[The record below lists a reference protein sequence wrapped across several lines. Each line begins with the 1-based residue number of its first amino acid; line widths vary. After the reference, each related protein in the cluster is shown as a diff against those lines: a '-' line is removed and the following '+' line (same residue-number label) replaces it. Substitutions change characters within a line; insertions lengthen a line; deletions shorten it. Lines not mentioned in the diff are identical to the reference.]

1 MNLVKTKPTAFNTRY
16 HFILIFLLILIS
28 GPLFSQGFLHRSGKY
43 LYDGNGNEV
52 ILRGIGTGNWMLQEG
67 YMMQTSGIAGT
78 QHEFRAK
85 LIQTI
90 GEVKTDSFYTAWLN
104 SHFRRIDVDSM
115 KSWGFNSVRVAMHYK
130 WLTLPVEKEPVS
142 GENTWLETGFQLI
155 DSLLDWCSDN
165 QMYLIL
171 DLHGAPGG
179 QGKET
184 NISDYDPSKPSL
196 WESQANKNKTI
207 ALWRKLAERYSDEPW
222 IGGYDLI
229 NETNWTFPEGNNSKL
244 KELMVNITKA
254 IREVDKNHLII
265 IEGNGFANDFSG
277 LTPAWDINMAYS
289 FHKYWNYNTQE
300 SINFA
305 INLRNNQNVPIW
317 LGETGENSNTW
328 FTELVALCE
337 ENKIGWSW
345 WPVKKPSINNPL
357 KVTVN
362 SDYTKLIN
370 YWKGTA
376 PNPGVDAAFTAVLQF
391 AENHRLENCSF
402 QKDVVDAL
410 IRQPFSTACIPYKVY
425 KTGEP
430 VFAVD
435 YNLGRN
441 RLAYFDNDTSD
452 FHGSTDIFINWNQGW
467 SYRNDGV
474 DIEACTDTSANN
486 GYNVG
491 WITANEWMEYTVDVD
506 STAAYK
512 LTFRSASGSSGSKV
526 RVLANG
532 VNVTPAVSLAGTSGW
547 QRWQTSTVNDVILQK
562 GRNLVRLMFDQG
574 GSNLN
579 YFMFSD
585 PTEISSVPFKALY
598 AETSADGS
606 EIYLSINKPVSTSG
620 EITNKGFSVTINNN
634 VIEID
639 SIDSTNEGKT
649 LVLHLQEAMY
659 YGGTIRLS
667 VSDSEIFSG
676 TQKLEDF
683 SNLIVTNKLP
693 VRYNVPGKIQA
704 ENYYYNNGM
713 VSETCTDAGGGQ
725 NMGYAN
731 PNDYMDYLVNITKAG
746 YYNINYRVAS
756 TNSSSQ
762 IIIRKSSGDSFVPI
776 DTVAIPNTGGWQTWR
791 TVTSKVYLEEG
802 RFTLRVF
809 VRSGEF
815 NINWFE
821 GVAAPVTGIEDLN
834 TSSLQVFPNP
844 ADEQI
849 TVITSAEKSINGRIL
864 IFNSQGSMV
873 KNVQTNGESSIRIN
887 LSDLTSGM
895 YFLKLESGSKSAT
908 TRIVIK
914 RNNQ

>member
-1 MNLVKTKPTAFNTRY
+1 MNLIKTNQTNIFNGVS
-16 HFILIFLLILIS
+16 FIIILFLLLIS
-28 GPLFSQGFLHRSGKY
+28 EPLFSQGFLHRKGKY
-43 LYDGNGNEV
+43 LYDGTGNEV

-67 YMMQTSGIAGT
+67 YMMQTSGVAGT

-90 GEVKTDSFYTAWLN
+90 GEAKTDSFYTAWLN

-130 WLTLPVEKEPVS
+130 WFTLPIENEPVA

-179 QGKET
+179 QGKDAA
-184 NISDYDPSKPSL
+184 ISDYDKTKPSL

-254 IREVDKNHLII
+254 IREVDTNHLII
-265 IEGNGFANDFSG
+265 TEGNGFANDFSG
-277 LTPAWDINMAYS
+277 MTPAWDTNMAYS

-317 LGETGENSNTW
+317 LGETGENSNVW

-337 ENKIGWSW
+337 KNKIGWSW

-362 SDYTKLIN
+362 PDYTKLVN
-370 YWKGTA
+370 YWKGSA
-376 PNPGVDAAFTAVLQF
+376 PNPGVDAAFAAVLQF
-391 AENHRLENCSF
+391 AENHQLENCSF

-410 IRQPFSTACIPYKVY
+410 LRQPFTTECIPYKVY

-441 RLAYFDNDTSD
+441 RFAYFDNDTSD
-452 FHGSTDIFINWNQGW
+452 FHGSTNVFTNWNQGW

-491 WITANEWMEYTVDVD
+491 WITTNEWMEYTVDVD

-532 VNVTPAVSLAGTSGW
+532 VNVTPAVSLPGTSGW

-562 GRNLVRLMFDQG
+562 GRNIVRLMFDQG

-579 YFMFSD
+579 YFKFSD
-585 PTEISSVPFKALY
+585 PAEISSVPLKALY
-598 AETSADGS
+598 AETSADGAV
-606 EIYLSINKPVSTSG
+606 IYLSVNKPVSTTEKIS
-620 EITNKGFSVTINNN
+620 IQGFLATINNKE
-634 VIEID
+634 VVID
-639 SIDSTNEGKT
+639 SISSVNEGKT
-649 LVLHLQEAMY
+649 LVLHLQEDMF

-667 VSDSEIFSG
+667 VSDSKIFSG
-676 TQKLEDF
+676 TRKLEDF
-683 SNLIVTNKLP
+683 SNLIVNNKLP
-693 VRYNVPGKIQA
+693 VRYNIPGRIQA

-713 VSETCTDAGGGQ
+713 VSETCTDTGGGQ

-731 PNDYMDYLVNITKAG
+731 PNDYMDYLINITKAG
-746 YYNINYRVAS
+746 YYNFNYRVAS

-762 IIIRKSSGDSFVPI
+762 IIIRKSSGESFVPI

-849 TVITSAEKSINGRIL
+849 TVFTASENSVKGRIL

-873 KNVQTNGESSIRIN
+873 KNVQANGENVVRIN
-887 LSDLTSGM
+887 VSDLTNGL
-895 YFLKLESGSKSAT
+895 YFLKLESGDKSAT

-914 RNNQ
+914 RDNQ

>member
-1 MNLVKTKPTAFNTRY
+1 MNLIKTNQTCLFKGCS
-16 HFILIFLLILIS
+16 FILILLLLLIS
-28 GPLFSQGFLHRSGKY
+28 EPLFSQGFLHRNGKY
-43 LYDGNGNEV
+43 LYDGSGNEV
-52 ILRGIGTGNWMLQEG
+52 ILRGIGTGNWLLQEG
-67 YMMQTSGIAGT
+67 YMMQTSGVAGT
-78 QHEFRAK
+78 QREFRAK
-85 LIQTI
+85 LVQTI
-90 GEVKTDSFYTAWLN
+90 GEAKTDSFYTAWLN

-130 WLTLPVEKEPVS
+130 WLTLPIENEPVA
-142 GENTWLETGFQLI
+142 GENTWLEPGFQLI

-207 ALWRKLAERYSDEPW
+207 ALWRKLAERYSNEPW

-244 KELMVNITKA
+244 KELMINITKA

-277 LTPAWDINMAYS
+277 MTPAWDSNMAYS

-317 LGETGENSNTW
+317 LGETGENSNAW

-337 ENKIGWSW
+337 KNKIGWSW

-362 SDYTKLIN
+362 SDYTKLVN
-370 YWKGTA
+370 YWKGNGA
-376 PNPGVDAAFTAVLQF
+376 NPGVDAAFSAVLQF
-391 AENHRLENCSF
+391 AENHKLENCSF

-410 IRQPFSTACIPYKVY
+410 IRQPFTTECIPYKLY

-441 RLAYFDNDTSD
+441 RFAYFDNDTSD
-452 FHGSTDIFINWNQGW
+452 FHGSTDVFINWNQGW

-491 WITANEWMEYTVDVD
+491 WITTNEWMEYTVDVD

-512 LTFRSASGSSGSKV
+512 LSFRSASGSSGSKV

-532 VNVTPAVSLAGTSGW
+532 ASVTPAVSLAGTSGW

-562 GRNLVRLMFDQG
+562 GRNIIRLMFDQG

-585 PTEISSVPFKALY
+585 PSEVSLVPFKALY
-598 AETSADGS
+598 AETSADGA
-606 EIYLSINKPVSTSG
+606 EIYLSINKPVSTLEDIS
-620 EITNKGFSVTINNN
+620 IQGFSVTINNKE
-634 VIEID
+634 VVID
-639 SIDSTNEGKT
+639 SISSTNEGKT
-649 LVLHLQEAMY
+649 LVLHLQEDMY

-667 VSDSEIFSG
+667 VSDSEIYSEA
-676 TQKLEDF
+676 QKLDDF
-683 SNLIVTNKLP
+683 SNLTVTNKLP
-693 VRYNVPGKIQA
+693 VRYNVPGRIQA

-725 NMGYAN
+725 NMGYAS
-731 PNDYMDYLVNITKAG
+731 PGDYMDYLLNITKSG
-746 YYNINYRVAS
+746 YYNVNYRIAS

-776 DTVAIPNTGGWQTWR
+776 DTVSIPNTGGWQTWR

-802 RFTLRVF
+802 RFTLRIF

-834 TSSLQVFPNP
+834 SSSLQVFPNP
-844 ADEQI
+844 ANEQI
-849 TVITSAEKSINGRIL
+849 TVVTGSEKYENGRIL

-873 KNVQTNGESSIRIN
+873 KNVQTNGETSVRIN
-887 LSDLTSGM
+887 VSDLTSGL

-914 RNNQ
+914 HNNQ

>member
-1 MNLVKTKPTAFNTRY
+1 MNLIKTRPPLFFKGCS
-16 HFILIFLLILIS
+16 FILILFLILIS
-28 GPLFSQGFLHRSGKY
+28 EPLFSQGFLHRNGKY

-52 ILRGIGTGNWMLQEG
+52 ILRGIGTGNWLLQEG
-67 YMMQTSGIAGT
+67 YMMQTSGVAGT
-78 QHEFRAK
+78 QREFRAK
-85 LIQTI
+85 LVQTI
-90 GEVKTDSFYTAWLN
+90 GEAKTDSFYTAWLN

-130 WLTLPVEKEPVS
+130 WLTLPVENEPVA

-244 KELMVNITKA
+244 KELMVNITNA

-277 LTPAWDINMAYS
+277 MTPAWDANMAYS
-289 FHKYWNYNTQE
+289 FHKYWSYNTQE

-317 LGETGENSNTW
+317 LGETGENSNVW

-337 ENKIGWSW
+337 KNKIGWSW

-362 SDYTKLIN
+362 SDYTKLVN
-370 YWKGTA
+370 YWKGNGA
-376 PNPGVDAAFTAVLQF
+376 NPGVDAAFSAVLQF
-391 AENHRLENCSF
+391 AENHKLENCSF

-410 IRQPFSTACIPYKVY
+410 LRQPFTTECIPYKVY

-441 RLAYFDNDTSD
+441 RFAYFDNDTSD
-452 FHGSTDIFINWNQGW
+452 FHGSTDVFTNWNQGW

-491 WITANEWMEYTVDVD
+491 WITTNEWMEYTVDVD

-547 QRWQTSTVNDVILQK
+547 NRWQTSTVNDVILQK
-562 GRNLVRLMFDQG
+562 GRNIIRLMFDQG

-585 PTEISSVPFKALY
+585 PSEVSLVPFKALY
-598 AETSADGS
+598 AETSADGA
-606 EIYLSINKPVSTSG
+606 EIYLSINKPVSTLEDIS
-620 EITNKGFSVTINNN
+620 IQGFSVTINNKE
-634 VIEID
+634 VVID
-639 SIDSTNEGKT
+639 SISSTNEGKT
-649 LVLHLQEAMY
+649 LVLHLQEDMY
-659 YGGTIRLS
+659 YGGTFRLS
-667 VSDSEIFSG
+667 VLDSEIYSEA
-676 TQKLEDF
+676 QKLEDF
-683 SNLIVTNKLP
+683 SNLTVTNKLP
-693 VRYNVPGKIQA
+693 VRYNVPGRIQA
-704 ENYYYNNGM
+704 ENFYYNNGM

-731 PNDYMDYLVNITKAG
+731 PGDYMDYLVNITKAG
-746 YYNINYRVAS
+746 YYNINYRVAA

-802 RFTLRVF
+802 RFTLRIF

-821 GVAAPVTGIEDLN
+821 GVAAPITGIDDMS
-834 TSSLQVFPNP
+834 TGSLKVFPNP

-849 TVITSAEKSINGRIL
+849 TVVSGSEKYENGRIFL
-864 IFNSQGSMV
+864 FNSQGSMV
-873 KNVQTNGESSIRIN
+873 KSIQTNGETSIRIN
-887 LSDLTSGM
+887 VSDLTSGL

>member
-16 HFILIFLLILIS
+16 QCILILILMLVS
-28 GPLFSQGFLHRSGKY
+28 EPLFSQGFLHRNGKY

-67 YMMQTSGIAGT
+67 YMMQTSDVAGT

-90 GEVKTDSFYTAWLN
+90 GEAKTDSFYTAWLS

-130 WLTLPVEKEPVS
+130 WFTLPIENEPVA

-179 QGKET
+179 QGKDS
-184 NISDYDPSKPSL
+184 NISDYDSSKPSL

-265 IEGNGFANDFSG
+265 IEGNGFANDYSG
-277 LTPAWDINMAYS
+277 MTPAWDTNMAYS

-317 LGETGENSNTW
+317 LGETGENSNVW

-337 ENKIGWSW
+337 KNKIGWSW

-362 SDYTKLIN
+362 SDYTKLVN

-376 PNPGVDAAFTAVLQF
+376 PNPGVDAAFAAVLQF
-391 AENHRLENCSF
+391 AENHKLENCSF

-410 IRQPFSTACIPYKVY
+410 LRQPFTTECIPYKVY

-441 RLAYFDNDTSD
+441 RFAYFDNDTSD
-452 FHGSTDIFINWNQGW
+452 FHGSTKVFTNWNQGW

-512 LTFRSASGSSGSKV
+512 ITFRSASGSSGSKV

-532 VNVTPAVSLAGTSGW
+532 ANVTPAVSLAGTSGW

-562 GRNLVRLMFDQG
+562 GRNIIRLMFDQG

-585 PTEISSVPFKALY
+585 PSEISSVLFKALY

-606 EIYLSINKPVSTSG
+606 EIYLSINKPVSASG
-620 EITNKGFSVTINNN
+620 EISNQGFSVAINNN
-634 VIEID
+634 TVNID
-639 SIDSTNEGKT
+639 SIGFANEGKT

-659 YGGTIRLS
+659 YGATIRLS

-693 VRYNVPGKIQA
+693 VRYNVPGRIQA

-713 VSETCTDAGGGQ
+713 VSENCTDAGGGQ

-731 PNDYMDYLVNITKAG
+731 PGDYMDYLVNITKAG

-762 IIIRKSSGDSFVPI
+762 IIIRKSSGESFVPI
-776 DTVAIPNTGGWQTWR
+776 DTVAIPNTGGWQTWK

-834 TSSLQVFPNP
+834 TSTLQVYPNP

-849 TVITSAEKSINGRIL
+849 TVVAGSEKSVNGRIL
-864 IFNSQGSMV
+864 FFNSQGSMV
-873 KNVQTNGESSIRIN
+873 KNVQTNGETSIRIN
-887 LSDLTSGM
+887 VSDLISGL
-895 YFLKLESGSKSAT
+895 YFLKLESGNKATT
-908 TRIVIK
+908 TRIMIK
-914 RNNQ
+914 RNSQ

>member
-1 MNLVKTKPTAFNTRY
+1 MNLIKTNQTCLFKGCS
-16 HFILIFLLILIS
+16 FILILLLLLIS
-28 GPLFSQGFLHRSGKY
+28 EPLFSQGFLHRNGKY

-52 ILRGIGTGNWMLQEG
+52 ILRGIGTGNWLLQEG
-67 YMMQTSGIAGT
+67 YMMQTSGVAGT
-78 QHEFRAK
+78 QREFRAK
-85 LIQTI
+85 LVQTI
-90 GEVKTDSFYTAWLN
+90 GEAKTDSFYTAWLN

-130 WLTLPVEKEPVS
+130 WLTLPIENEPVA
-142 GENTWLETGFQLI
+142 GENTWLEPGFQLI

-207 ALWRKLAERYSDEPW
+207 ALWRKLAERYSNEPW

-277 LTPAWDINMAYS
+277 MTPAWDSNMAYS

-317 LGETGENSNTW
+317 LGETGENSNVW

-337 ENKIGWSW
+337 KNKIGWSW

-362 SDYTKLIN
+362 SDYTKLVN
-370 YWKGTA
+370 YWKGNGA
-376 PNPGVDAAFTAVLQF
+376 NPGVDAAFFAVLQF
-391 AENHRLENCSF
+391 AENHKLENCSF

-410 IRQPFSTACIPYKVY
+410 IRQPFTTECIPYKLY

-441 RLAYFDNDTSD
+441 RFAYFDNDTSD
-452 FHGSTDIFINWNQGW
+452 FHGSTDVFINWNQGW

-491 WITANEWMEYTVDVD
+491 WITTNEWMEYTVDVD

-512 LTFRSASGSSGSKV
+512 LSFRSASGSSGSKV

-532 VNVTPAVSLAGTSGW
+532 ASVTPAVSLAGTSGW
-547 QRWQTSTVNDVILQK
+547 QRWQTSTMNDVILQK
-562 GRNLVRLMFDQG
+562 GRNIIRLMFDQG

-585 PTEISSVPFKALY
+585 PSEVLLVPFKALY
-598 AETSADGS
+598 AETSADGA
-606 EIYLSINKPVSTSG
+606 EIYLTINKPVSTLEDIS
-620 EITNKGFSVTINNN
+620 IQGFSVTINNKE
-634 VIEID
+634 VVID
-639 SIDSTNEGKT
+639 SISSTNEGKT
-649 LVLHLQEAMY
+649 LVLHLQEDMY

-667 VSDSEIFSG
+667 VSDSEIYSEA
-676 TQKLEDF
+676 QKLDDF
-683 SNLIVTNKLP
+683 SNLTVTNKLP
-693 VRYNVPGKIQA
+693 VRYNVPGRIQA

-713 VSETCTDAGGGQ
+713 VSETCTDTGGGQ

-731 PNDYMDYLVNITKAG
+731 PGDYMDYLLNITKSG
-746 YYNINYRVAS
+746 YYNVNYRIAS

-776 DTVAIPNTGGWQTWR
+776 DTVSIPNTGGWQTWR

-802 RFTLRVF
+802 RFTLRIF

-834 TSSLQVFPNP
+834 SSSLQVFPNP
-844 ADEQI
+844 ANEQI
-849 TVITSAEKSINGRIL
+849 TVVTGSEKYENGRIL
-864 IFNSQGSMV
+864 IFNSQGSIV
-873 KNVQTNGESSIRIN
+873 KNVQTNGETSVRIN
-887 LSDLTSGM
+887 VSDLTSGL

>member
-1 MNLVKTKPTAFNTRY
+1 
-16 HFILIFLLILIS
+16 
-28 GPLFSQGFLHRSGKY
+28 
-43 LYDGNGNEV
+43 
-52 ILRGIGTGNWMLQEG
+52 
-67 YMMQTSGIAGT
+67 
-78 QHEFRAK
+78 
-85 LIQTI
+85 
-90 GEVKTDSFYTAWLN
+90 
-104 SHFRRIDVDSM
+104 M

-130 WLTLPVEKEPVS
+130 WLTLSVEKEPVS

>member
-1 MNLVKTKPTAFNTRY
+1 MNLIKTSPTNIFKGY
-16 HFILIFLLILIS
+16 SFILILLLLMIS
-28 GPLFSQGFLHRSGKY
+28 EPLFSQGFLHRNGKY
-43 LYDGNGNEV
+43 LYDGAGNEV

-67 YMMQTSGIAGT
+67 YMMQTSGVAGT

-90 GEVKTDSFYTAWLN
+90 GEAKTDSFYTAWLN

-115 KSWGFNSVRVAMHYK
+115 KSWGFNSIRVAMHYK
-130 WLTLPVEKEPVS
+130 WFTLPIEKEPVA

-179 QGKET
+179 QGKDA

-277 LTPAWDINMAYS
+277 MTPAWDTNMAYS
-289 FHKYWNYNTQE
+289 FHKYWSYNTQE
-300 SINFA
+300 SISFA
-305 INLRNNQNVPIW
+305 VNLRNNQNVPIW

-337 ENKIGWSW
+337 KNKIGWSW

-362 SDYTKLIN
+362 SDYTKLVN
-370 YWKGTA
+370 YWKGNGA
-376 PNPGVDAAFTAVLQF
+376 NPGVDAAFAAVLQF
-391 AENHRLENCSF
+391 AENHKLENCSF

-410 IRQPFSTACIPYKVY
+410 IRQPFTTECIPYKVY

-441 RLAYFDNDTSD
+441 RYAYFDNDTSD
-452 FHGSTDIFINWNQGW
+452 HHLSTDVFTNWNQGW

-491 WITANEWMEYTVDVD
+491 WITTNEWMEYTIDVD

-512 LTFRSASGSSGSKV
+512 LSFRSASGSSGSKV

-532 VNVTPAVSLAGTSGW
+532 VSVTPAVSLAGTSGW

-562 GRNLVRLMFDQG
+562 GRNLIRLMFDQG

-585 PTEISSVPFKALY
+585 PSEISSVPFKALY
-598 AETSADGS
+598 AETSANGS
-606 EIYLSINKPVSTSG
+606 EIYLSVNKPVNVSEKFS
-620 EITNKGFSVTINNN
+620 IQGFSATINNKE
-634 VIEID
+634 VVID
-639 SIDSTNEGKT
+639 SISSANEGKT
-649 LVLHLQEAMY
+649 LVLYLQEELY

-667 VSDSEIFSG
+667 VSDGEIFSE
-676 TQKLEDF
+676 TQKLENF

-693 VRYNVPGKIQA
+693 VRYNVPGRIQA
-704 ENYYYNNGM
+704 ENFYYNNGM

-731 PNDYMDYLVNITKAG
+731 PGDYMDYLVNITKAG

-762 IIIRKSSGDSFVPI
+762 IIIRKSLGDSFVPI
-776 DTVAIPNTGGWQTWR
+776 DTVAIPNTGGWQTWK
-791 TVTSKVYLEEG
+791 TVTSKVYLEMG

-821 GVAAPVTGIEDLN
+821 GVAAPVTGIEDM
-834 TSSLQVFPNP
+834 SAGSLKVFPNP

-849 TVITSAEKSINGRIL
+849 TVVTGSEKYENGRIL
-864 IFNSQGSMV
+864 LFNSQGSMV
-873 KNVQTNGESSIRIN
+873 KSIQTNGETSIRIN
-887 LSDLTSGM
+887 VSDLTSGL
-895 YFLKLESGSKSAT
+895 YFLKMESGSKSAT

>member
-1 MNLVKTKPTAFNTRY
+1 MNFIKTNQTCLFKGCS
-16 HFILIFLLILIS
+16 FILILLLILIS
-28 GPLFSQGFLHRSGKY
+28 EPLFSQGFLHRNGKY

-52 ILRGIGTGNWMLQEG
+52 ILRGIGTGNWLLQEG
-67 YMMQTSGIAGT
+67 YMMQTSGVAGT
-78 QHEFRAK
+78 QREFRAK
-85 LIQTI
+85 LVQTI
-90 GEVKTDSFYTAWLN
+90 GEAKTDSFYTAWLN

-130 WLTLPVEKEPVS
+130 WLTLPIENEPVA
-142 GENTWLETGFQLI
+142 GENTWLEPGFQLI

-207 ALWRKLAERYSDEPW
+207 ALWRKLAERYSNEPW

-244 KELMVNITKA
+244 KELMINITKA
-254 IREVDKNHLII
+254 IREVDTNHLII

-277 LTPAWDINMAYS
+277 MTPAWDSNMAYS
-289 FHKYWNYNTQE
+289 FHKYWSYNTQE

-317 LGETGENSNTW
+317 LGETGENSNVW

-337 ENKIGWSW
+337 KNKIGWSW

-362 SDYTKLIN
+362 SDYTKLVN
-370 YWKGTA
+370 YWKGNGA
-376 PNPGVDAAFTAVLQF
+376 NPGVDAAFSAVLKF
-391 AENHRLENCSF
+391 AENHKLENCSF

-410 IRQPFSTACIPYKVY
+410 IRQPFTTECIPYKLY

-441 RLAYFDNDTSD
+441 RFAYFDNDTSD
-452 FHGSTDIFINWNQGW
+452 FHGSTDVFINWNQGW

-491 WITANEWMEYTVDVD
+491 WITTNEWMEYTVDVD

-512 LTFRSASGSSGSKV
+512 LSFRSASGSSGSKV

-532 VNVTPAVSLAGTSGW
+532 ASVTPAVSLAGTSGW
-547 QRWQTSTVNDVILQK
+547 QRWQISTVNDVILQK
-562 GRNLVRLMFDQG
+562 GRNIIRLMFDQG

-585 PTEISSVPFKALY
+585 PSEVSLVPFKALY
-598 AETSADGS
+598 AETSADGA
-606 EIYLSINKPVSTSG
+606 EIYLSINKPVSTLEDIS
-620 EITNKGFSVTINNN
+620 IQGFSVTINNKE
-634 VIEID
+634 VVID
-639 SIDSTNEGKT
+639 SISSTNEGKT
-649 LVLHLQEAMY
+649 LVLHLQEDMY

-667 VSDSEIFSG
+667 VSESEIYSEA
-676 TQKLEDF
+676 QKLDDF
-683 SNLIVTNKLP
+683 SNLTVTNKLP
-693 VRYNVPGKIQA
+693 VRYNVPGRIQA

-731 PNDYMDYLVNITKAG
+731 PGDYMDYLVNITKAG

-802 RFTLRVF
+802 RFTLRIF

-821 GVAAPVTGIEDLN
+821 GVAAPVTGIDDMN

-844 ADEQI
+844 ADAQV
-849 TVITSAEKSINGRIL
+849 TVVTGSEKYENGRIL
-864 IFNSQGSMV
+864 IFNSQGSIV
-873 KNVQTNGESSIRIN
+873 KNVQTNGETTIRIN
-887 LSDLTSGM
+887 VSDLTSGL
-895 YFLKLESGSKSAT
+895 YFLKLESGIKSAT

-914 RNNQ
+914 RNNR